1 MESTRIYG
9 YARVST
15 AKQNLQR
22 QLDNIINYSRVDKLY
37 SEKYTGTKTEGREEV
52 AKLKRQVQKD
62 INAGR
67 SVTIIFDSVSRMS
80 RNSEDGVKQYFEWYD
95 MGVNLIFLN
104 EPAIST
110 ESYRKS
116 LNEVGM
122 TGTDADLILQGVN
135 AFLRQ
140 LAKNQIRASFDQA
153 EKEAN
158 DIKQRVKEGMKV
170 AKENGVQAGRKEGT
184 KLTTKKE
191 IAAKEIIRKHS
202 KVFGGT
208 LNDDETMKIAGIS
221 RPTYYKYKK
230 EMIEE
235 YNRQQ
240 E

>member
-37 SEKYTGTKTEGREEV
+37 SEKYTGTKTEGREEF

-202 KVFGGT
+202 KKYGWN
-208 LNDDETMKIAGIS
+208 LKHDEAKKISENI